1 MTMRGLSVSTFAI
14 VLVACV
20 GQPQPE
26 PARTQ
31 RQAIVLNQSARAA
44 FERGNL
50 LRARQLYEQ
59 ALAADASIE
68 NAEGIVMNALSLAHV
83 HQLLGEPDAAQRY
96 LDRLLED
103 TAPPIPRAR
112 KAEAAARKAQLALG
126 AGDAA
131 AAERW
136 AETGLTLCANA
147 CAAQAAL
154 LNLRAR
160 AALARADNSAA
171 IEWAARALSAATD
184 ERGRTERANA
194 LRVIGEARL
203 VLGEQRAAIQAF
215 EQALALDQALGLP
228 QRIYS
233 DLMLLGRAHAELG
246 EREAARGYF
255 RRSLAVANAAKD
267 ADGARQAQAALDQ
280 E

>member
-1 MTMRGLSVSTFAI
+1 MLL
-14 VLVACV
+14 LVACAAA
-20 GQPQPE
+20 PLPE

-31 RQAIVLNQSARAA
+31 RQAIALNQSARVA
-44 FERGNL
+44 FERGDL
-50 LRARQLYEQ
+50 VRARQLYEQ
-59 ALAADASIE
+59 ALAADTSIE
-68 NAEGIVMNALSLAHV
+68 NADGIAMNALSLAHV
-83 HQLLGEPDAAQRY
+83 NQLLGEPDVAQRY

-103 TAPPIPRAR
+103 TAPPIPRGR
-112 KAEAAARKAQLALG
+112 KAEAAARKAQLSLD

-131 AAERW
+131 AADRW
-136 AETGLTLCANA
+136 ADTGLTLCAGA
-147 CAAQAAL
+147 CSEQAAL

-171 IEWAARALSAATD
+171 IEWATRALSAATD

-203 VLGEQRAAIQAF
+203 VLGEQRAATQPL

-255 RRSLAVANAAKD
+255 RRSLAVANAVKD

>member
-1 MTMRGLSVSTFAI
+1 MTMRGLSALAAV
-14 VLVACV
+14 VLVACA
-20 GQPQPE
+20 GTLPPE

-31 RQAIVLNQSARAA
+31 RQAIALNQSARAA
-44 FERGNL
+44 FERGDL
-50 LRARQLYEQ
+50 ARARQLYEQ
-59 ALAADASIE
+59 ALATDTSIE
-68 NAEGIVMNALSLAHV
+68 NADGIAMNALSLAQV
-83 HQLLGEPDAAQRY
+83 HQMLGEADAAQRY

-103 TAPPIPRAR
+103 SEPPIPRER

-126 AGDAA
+126 AGDASA
-131 AAERW
+131 ADRW
-136 AETGLTLCANA
+136 ADTGLNLCAGS
-147 CAAQAAL
+147 CSAQAAL
-154 LNLRAR
+154 LNLHAR

-171 IEWAARALSAATD
+171 IEWATRALSAAPD

-203 VLGEQRAAIQAF
+203 TLGEQRAAIQAL
-215 EQALALDQALGLP
+215 EQALVLDKTLGLP

-233 DLMLLGRAHAELG
+233 DLMLLGRAHAALG

-267 ADGARQAQAALDQ
+267 VDGARAAQTALDK